1 MLLLDFIV
9 VSFVDFEQVNATL
22 YISKIKS
29 GNGQGGHV
37 LVVSALKLFPL
48 KKIYVH
54 MSKKKKNLM
63 LYIYIF
69 SYIFVLLI
77 LVLLSIPFIVIY
89 SYLKLLLLY
98 ISELVFIIN
107 ISIIIFF
114 LKLFIHTCDYCFYM
128 LASCTATTTVPPNY
142 K

>member
-1 MLLLDFIV
+1 MLLLDFV

-89 SYLKLLLLY
+89 SYL
-98 ISELVFIIN
+98 
-107 ISIIIFF
+107 
-114 LKLFIHTCDYCFYM
+114 
-128 LASCTATTTVPPNY
+128 
-142 K
+142 

>member
-1 MLLLDFIV
+1 MLLDFI

-48 KKIYVH
+48 KKIYIHV
-54 MSKKKKNLM
+54 KKKKNLL

-69 SYIFVLLI
+69 SYIFVLSI
-77 LVLLSIPFIVIY
+77 LALLSIPFIVIY
-89 SYLKLLLLY
+89 SNL
-98 ISELVFIIN
+98 
-107 ISIIIFF
+107 
-114 LKLFIHTCDYCFYM
+114 
-128 LASCTATTTVPPNY
+128 
-142 K
+142 

>member
-29 GNGQGGHV
+29 GNGQGGQV

-54 MSKKKKNLM
+54 MSKKKKK
-63 LYIYIF
+63 
-69 SYIFVLLI
+69 SD
-77 LVLLSIPFIVIY
+77 VIY
-89 SYLKLLLLY
+89 LY
-98 ISELVFIIN
+98 F
-107 ISIIIFF
+107 
-114 LKLFIHTCDYCFYM
+114 
-128 LASCTATTTVPPNY
+128 
-142 K
+142 